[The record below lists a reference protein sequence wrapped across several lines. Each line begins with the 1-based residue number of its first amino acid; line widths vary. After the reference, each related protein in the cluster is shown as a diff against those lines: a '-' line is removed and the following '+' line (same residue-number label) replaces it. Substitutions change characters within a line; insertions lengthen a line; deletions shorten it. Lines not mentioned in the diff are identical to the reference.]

1 MTSPLTIGENPY
13 YLAYIILFYQS
24 NSARENING
33 YETKQ
38 SSQSH
43 QSNLSFYLLPQ
54 QCVNIITLI
63 FDGIYL
69 LLSKKN
75 DIKSLFPGTSS
86 DTISLISEVNIPFQE
101 FSNKISLYRKS
112 LMLPFEF
119 LFKSTTPCYFKFYST
134 TLC

>member
-13 YLAYIILFYQS
+13 YLADSILFYQS

-43 QSNLSFYLLPQ
+43 PSNLSFYLLPQ
-54 QCVNIITLI
+54 QCVSIITLI

-86 DTISLISEVNIPFQE
+86 NTISLISEVSLPRIFKQNIFIQKVINDT
-101 FSNKISLYRKS
+101 F
-112 LMLPFEF
+112 
-119 LFKSTTPCYFKFYST
+119 
-134 TLC
+134 